1 MEIQV
6 PEILG
11 VIPVK
16 GKEEVVKPSD
26 HTAVL
31 TPAKVKGKEG
41 GLGEESQKV
50 LASPLGRSR
59 ATAAS

>member
-6 PEILG
+6 SEILG

-26 HTAVL
+26 HSAVL
-31 TPAKVKGKEG
+31 TLRK
-41 GLGEESQKV
+41 
-50 LASPLGRSR
+50 
-59 ATAAS
+59 